1 MTNQAMPERLPI
13 SEHVSAAVSRIAGSS
28 LLSPDALAAGDLLA
42 EGALCVRYGIT
53 YLGKPQLS
61 IVPDLVVA
69 DYGEMLVGEVMWQFL
84 MQSAHRYP
92 RADAC
97 GLNVHGAEEMVV
109 LKQLDFDYPYDVFV
123 YRKDSD
129 RAPLTRLTALI
140 APDRTLF
147 PQRLLAHLPCFE
159 SLDAWRAHG

>member
-1 MTNQAMPERLPI
+1 MSDKSLPERLPI
-13 SEHVSAAVSRIAGSS
+13 SDRVSAVVTRIDGRS
-28 LLSPDALAAGDLLA
+28 LLSSASLDAGDELA
-42 EGALCVRYGIT
+42 QGVLIIRYGIT

-69 DYGEMLVGEVMWQFL
+69 DYGEMLVGESMWQFL
-84 MQSAHRYP
+84 MQRAHLYP

-97 GLNVHGAEEMVV
+97 GLDRDGQEEMVT

-129 RAPLTRLTALI
+129 RKPLTRLSALI
-140 APDRTLF
+140 ASDPARF
-147 PQRLLAHLPCFE
+147 PQRLLAHLPRFA
-159 SLDAWRAHG
+159 SVDAWRAHE